1 VMRAKLIL
9 STGLALGLSCG
20 VASAEL
26 APEKLTIEPLAAPT
40 PHRIYL
46 TDLALQHVIDGRV
59 HILDGDTYKYLGL
72 ISTGM
77 FGLTALSNDSAE
89 MFVATT
95 YYEKRNRGKR
105 FDQFEVYDTATLKL
119 KAEIE
124 IPAKHAQALPYKGT
138 MISTSDGRFVLIQNS
153 TPASSITVVDRSAEK
168 FVAEID
174 TPGCWIILPA
184 ASNGRRF
191 STLCGDGT
199 ILTIT
204 LDDKGQAASQQR
216 SAKLFDA
223 EKDPLFVQAE
233 HIGDSYYFVSYEGNL
248 HQINLGAE
256 VAQTEATWSLLDDS
270 DRAGKW
276 KPGGYQLLAVHAPT
290 KRLYVGMHDGARD
303 GSHKMPA
310 KEIWVF
316 DLGTKQRLQRAPG
329 SNSIAMALS
338 KETTPVLY
346 AYDGLTAEFVKY
358 TTEPTLEPGPRSAPT
373 GDFAGLLELH

>member
-20 VASAEL
+20 LVSAEL

-40 PHRIYL
+40 PHRLYL
-46 TDLALQHVIDGRV
+46 TDLALQHVIDGRI
-59 HILDGDTYKYLGL
+59 HILDGDTYRYLGL

-77 FGLTALSNDSAE
+77 FGLTALSNDSSE

-119 KAEIE
+119 KAEVE

-204 LDDKGQAASQQR
+204 LDDKGQAATQQR

-233 HIGDSYYFVSYEGNL
+233 HIGDSYYFVTYEGNV
-248 HQINLGAE
+248 HQINLGGD

-270 DRAGKW
+270 DRAAKW
-276 KPGGYQLLAVHAPT
+276 KPGGYQLLAVHEPT

-316 DLGTKQRLQRAPG
+316 DLASKQRLQRAPG

-338 KETTPVLY
+338 KEATPVLF

-358 TTEPTLEPGPRSAPT
+358 ATQPTLEPGARSAPT